1 MSIALNYKGNPVR
14 IRVNCYQAPPNLYVG
29 LVCAVDGQPVAGIT
43 ANFDIDMPPYCSA
56 VKNYSENEGMLL
68 FLLENGFGIPTGEGV
83 KSGYVILPVFRF
95 DKEMLRELDPSGCA
109 LYEKKRLLE
118 AS

>member
-1 MSIALNYKGNPVR
+1 MGKAIIYNGHPVGV
-14 IRVNCYQAPPNLYVG
+14 RVSCYQSPPNLCVSLIDDY
-29 LVCAVDGQPVAGIT
+29 DGEPVAGIT

-68 FLLENGFGIPTGEGV
+68 FLLENGFGIPTGQGIE
-83 KSGYVILPVFRF
+83 SGYVTLPVFRF
-95 DKEMLRELDPSGCA
+95 DKEMLRELDPAGCA
-109 LYEKKRLLE
+109 FYERMRTQK